1 MTLCVCVYTTRAST
15 QRQQTQAIF
24 GHGSDGER
32 SKRRKKNRES
42 KENFFKKFGKIKK
55 NKIKKEEMMIVRRW
69 PVIVVRLS
77 TKIRKRKKKNRRAD
91 HRLENEFRH
100 PSP

>member
-1 MTLCVCVYTTRAST
+1 
-15 QRQQTQAIF
+15 
-24 GHGSDGER
+24 
-32 SKRRKKNRES
+32 
-42 KENFFKKFGKIKK
+42 
-55 NKIKKEEMMIVRRW
+55 MIVRRW

-77 TKIRKRKKKNRRAD
+77 TKIRKRKKNRRAD

>member
-1 MTLCVCVYTTRAST
+1 VCVYTTRAST
-15 QRQQTQAIF
+15 QRQQTLAIF

-42 KENFFKKFGKIKK
+42 KEIFLKIRRDKKIYNK
-55 NKIKKEEMMIVRRW
+55 NEEMMIVRRW

-77 TKIRKRKKKNRRAD
+77 TKIRKRKKNRRAD